1 MEGRGETV
9 KFKAGSRDGSS
20 RELLSQADANL
31 KCQQ

>member
-9 KFKAGSRDGSS
+9 KFKAGSS